1 MTPTISIIIPCYNQQ
16 EFIDRCVASVIEQT
30 FTTWECILIND
41 GSTDRTAEIGQKWTE
56 KDSRVK
62 LFNKTNGG
70 LSSARN
76 SGMEKANGTHIL
88 FLDSDDRLADKNSL
102 FHLAKSI
109 QHETE
114 VVAGN
119 IYNEFADGSLK
130 KSTLNKVNPEVTIFK
145 KEEVLTAYLEEKI
158 SPVAWNKIYKTTF
171 IKDHCLKFEEGLLH
185 EDELWSLQVYLNAE
199 NVVTI
204 PEFTY
209 KYYKDNLSSITENK
223 NEKNYNSYI
232 FIMKKITEY
241 AADHPKLKKT
251 LEKLVIRLFE
261 KQYYFLKS
269 DAVIDNKKLWIK
281 NYGEIRSIY
290 RNSILNSYQ
299 KRFLYPAFIAY
310 YALKINN
317 SETALPILKKLSQKA
332 ITY

>member
-1 MTPTISIIIPCYNQQ
+1 MTPIISIIIPCYNQQ

-102 FHLAKSI
+102 FNLAKSI

-158 SPVAWNKIYKTTF
+158 SPVAWNKIYKTSF
-171 IKDHCLKFEEGLLH
+171 IKNHCLKFEEGLLH

-209 KYYKDNLSSITENK
+209 KYYKDNLSSITANK

>member
-158 SPVAWNKIYKTTF
+158 SPVAWNKIYKTSF
-171 IKDHCLKFEEGLLH
+171 IKNHCLKFEEGLLH

-199 NVVTI
+199 NLVTI

-209 KYYKDNLSSITENK
+209 KYYKDNLSSITANK

>member
-41 GSTDRTAEIGQKWTE
+41 GSTDCTAEIGQKWTD
-56 KDSRVK
+56 KDSRIK
-62 LFNKTNGG
+62 LFHKANGG

-76 SGMEKANGTHIL
+76 AGMEKATGTHIL

-102 FHLAKSI
+102 HHLAKAI
-109 QHETE
+109 NPETE

-130 KSTLNKVNPEVTIFK
+130 KSTLNKVNPEVTIFR
-145 KEEVLTAYLEEKI
+145 KEEVLTAYLEDKI
-158 SPVAWNKIYKTTF
+158 SPVAWNKIYKTSF

-199 NVVTI
+199 NVIII

-209 KYYKDNLSSITENK
+209 KYYKDNTGSITANK
-223 NEKNYNSYI
+223 NENNYNSYL

-241 AADHPKLKKT
+241 AADQPKLKT
-251 LEKLVIRLFE
+251 TPEKLVIRLFE

-269 DAVIDNKKLWIK
+269 DVVIDNKKLWIK
-281 NYGEIRSIY
+281 NYGKIRSIY

-299 KRFLYPAFIAY
+299 KRFLYPAFTAY

-317 SETALPILKKLSQKA
+317 SETAPPILKKLAQKA

>member
-1 MTPTISIIIPCYNQQ
+1 MTATISIIIPCYNQQ
-16 EFIDRCVASVIEQT
+16 EFIDRCVASVLEQT

-41 GSTDRTAEIGQKWTE
+41 GSTDRTGEIGQKWTE
-56 KDSRVK
+56 KDSRIK
-62 LFNKTNGG
+62 LFNKENGG

-76 SGMEKANGTHIL
+76 AGMAKATGTHIL

-102 FHLAKSI
+102 RHLAEAI
-109 QHETE
+109 QPETE

-119 IYNEFADGSLK
+119 IYNEFADGSLR
-130 KSTLNKVNPEVTIFK
+130 KSTLNKFNPEITIFK

-158 SPVAWNKIYKTTF
+158 SPVAWNKIYQTTF
-171 IKDHCLKFEEGLLH
+171 IKNHCLQFEEGLLH

-199 NVVTI
+199 NVVI
-204 PEFTY
+204 VPEFTY
-209 KYYKDNLSSITENK
+209 KYYKDNLGSITANK
-223 NEKNYNSYI
+223 NEKNYNSHL

-241 AADHPKLKKT
+241 AADKPKLKKVPR
-251 LEKLVIRLFE
+251 KLLVRLFE

-269 DAVIDNKKLWIK
+269 DAVIKNKKLWVK
-281 NYGEIRSIY
+281 NYIKIRSIY

-310 YALKINN
+310 YALRINN
-317 SETALPILKKLSQKA
+317 CDSALPIFKKLSQKA